1 MKTIHHLKA
10 RWLLAAM
17 LIAVAVGEYVA
28 WAITKSMN
36 WRFPSVAVAALCIGL
51 VGAVVAWLY
60 DGRE

>member
-17 LIAVAVGEYVA
+17 LIAVAIGEFVA
-28 WAITKSMN
+28 WKITTAN
-36 WRFPSVAVAALCIGL
+36 HWRFPSVAVAAVCVGL
-51 VGAVVAWLY
+51 VASAVAWLY